1 MKHIVKF
8 IVVILLVSI
17 SSSFKSI
24 SPAATY
30 TISIKIT
37 DIRNSK
43 GIMQLQLYRS
53 QKTFAAETPYKTYRI
68 SKKNVSDKTLLYTIK
83 GLSPGN
89 YGVALL
95 DDENDNKK
103 MDYGWIYPNEGF
115 GFSNYYHTGW
125 SKPSFN
131 EFKFYLNKDQAI
143 NMKVR
148 YM

>member
-37 DIRNSK
+37 DISNSK

-143 NMKVR
+143 NLKVR

>member
-37 DIRNSK
+37 DIRDSK

>member
-8 IVVILLVSI
+8 LAVIILVII

-24 SPAATY
+24 SPVATFA
-30 TISIKIT
+30 ISIKLT

-68 SKKNVSDKTLLYTIK
+68 SKTNVSDKTLHYTIK

-95 DDENDNKK
+95 DDENGNKK

-125 SKPSFN
+125 SKPSFY
-131 EFKFYLNKDQAI
+131 EFKFYLNKEKAV